1 MLTKLLKMGLGEV
14 ADRSRQKASR
24 WFERNALRTPQSR
37 RRTRRLATDDHEF
50 AARQSLDYFKAT
62 GSDRFFAGVAD
73 PQVKELFTGLL
84 PAASASV
91 LAAAESIRSG
101 RFDLLGFKGLTFGNP
116 VDWRLDPISGRTSPL
131 LHWTSIDALDSAVV
145 GDSKVVWE
153 LNRMQFL
160 VTLGL
165 AYRASGDEAN
175 AFTFAN
181 LARSWIRENPAGLGI
196 NWVSSLEA
204 AFRVVSWSWALSL
217 FKSSPHLTPGLFW
230 EITEAIET
238 HAAHI
243 ERYLSRHSS
252 PNTHLTGEALGLF
265 YAGTLFPEN
274 PLAARWRSLGQR
286 ILDEQIQHQVL
297 PDGVY
302 FEQTTAYQLYTI
314 EIYLHYLILASRNN
328 VPVPVEIAASVQR
341 MLDVILALRRPDG
354 GVPTIG
360 DQDGG
365 TLLPLV
371 RREPDDARGVFAVA
385 AAFFGRPDFAW
396 AAESVQPEALWL
408 LGSAA
413 IARFEATGAAPPLEA
428 SRAFEGGYVVMRS
441 GWQRT
446 AHHLVFDV
454 GPLGCP
460 ITGAHGHAD
469 LLSVVVSPFG
479 EPFIVDP
486 GTSVYAADP
495 AFRQYFRGTEAHS
508 TVTVDGLGQ
517 AEPAGPF
524 GWQKRPEAH
533 LSRFESS
540 AGFDFADASHDAYKR
555 LADPVT
561 HRRRVVFVKSRGY
574 WVIVDDLAGSA
585 EHTFEQR
592 FQFAALPVGRT
603 PDGWVRARGSRGRG
617 LLIRTFADV
626 AVETRIE
633 SGSLQPIA
641 GWISANYG
649 QRVPSPM
656 LVFTTPP
663 RASVRMLTLLFPVED
678 AGADPPRVR
687 IIDGEGRAPVGLRF
701 EDAKEVLRFDDDA
714 FAFEGNPPWKA

>member
-1 MLTKLLKMGLGEV
+1 MLSRLLKMGLGEV

-24 WFERNALRTPQSR
+24 WFDRNTPQSR
-37 RRTRRLATDDHEF
+37 RRARRAAEGDHEF
-50 AARQSLDYFKAT
+50 AARQSLDYFQVT
-62 GSDRFFAGVAD
+62 GPARFFAGLAD
-73 PQVKELFTGLL
+73 PQSPGLFESLAPKPHAGVL
-84 PAASASV
+84 ASAESV
-91 LAAAESIRSG
+91 RAG
-101 RFDLLGFKGLTFGNP
+101 HFDLLGYKGLFFGDP
-116 VDWRLDPISGRTSPL
+116 VDWRLDPISGQRSPL
-131 LHWTSIDALDSAVV
+131 VHWTSIDALDSKLV

-153 LNRMQFL
+153 LNRLQFL

-165 AYRASGDEAN
+165 AYRASGDERN
-175 AFTFAN
+175 AFAFAS
-181 LARSWIRENPAGLGI
+181 LVRSWIRENPAGYGI

-204 AFRVVSWSWALSL
+204 AFRIFSWSFALSL
-217 FKSSPHLTPGLFW
+217 FRLSPHLTPGLFR
-230 EITEAIET
+230 EVTEAIET

-265 YAGTLFPEN
+265 YAGTLFPDS
-274 PLAARWRSLGQR
+274 PRAARWRTLGQG
-286 ILDEQIQHQVL
+286 ILDEQIHHQVL

-302 FEQTTAYQLYTI
+302 FEQATAYQIYTI
-314 EIYLHYLILASRNN
+314 EIYLHYLILAARNHVA
-328 VPVPVEIAASVQR
+328 VPVDIAPNVQR
-341 MLDVILALRRPDG
+341 MLDVLLALRRPDG
-354 GVPTIG
+354 GVPSIG

-385 AAFFGRPDFAW
+385 AAFFGRADFAW

-408 LGSAA
+408 LGPAA
-413 IARFEATGAAPPLEA
+413 IAVFEATGAAPPSLA
-428 SRAFEGGYVVMRS
+428 SRAFSGGYVVMRS

-460 ITGAHGHAD
+460 ITGGHGHAD

-486 GTSVYAADP
+486 GTCVYAADP
-495 AFRQYFRGTEAHS
+495 AFRQHFRGTAAHS
-508 TVTVDGLGQ
+508 TVTVDGLSQ

-524 GWQKRPEAH
+524 GWQKRPFAH
-533 LSRFESS
+533 LRRFEST
-540 AGFDFADASHDAYKR
+540 ADFDFADASHDAYKR

-561 HRRRVVFVKSRGY
+561 HRRRVVFVKSPGY

-585 EHTFEQR
+585 EHRFEQT

-617 LLIRTFADV
+617 LLIRTFAPA

-633 SGSLQPIA
+633 SGSVQPIA

-649 QRVPSPM
+649 QRSPAPM
-656 LVFTTPP
+656 LVF
-663 RASVRMLTLLFPVED
+663 RAAPSASIRMVTLLFPVED
-678 AGADPPRVR
+678 AGVEPPRVR
-687 IIDGEGRAPVGLRF
+687 AVPGGEGLIEGLAF
-701 EDAKEVLRFDDDA
+701 EDTNEVIRFDEDA
-714 FAFEGNPPWKA
+714 VTLRGLPPWKA

>member
-1 MLTKLLKMGLGEV
+1 MLTRLLKMGLGEA

-24 WFERNALRTPQSR
+24 WLDRNALSGGHSR
-37 RRTRRLATDDHEF
+37 RGARRSASHDHEF
-50 AARQSLDYFKAT
+50 AAPQPLESFQVTGPSRFFEGVDDPHSPALFQSLSPKT
-62 GSDRFFAGVAD
+62 SAGI
-73 PQVKELFTGLL
+73 L
-84 PAASASV
+84 ASAESV
-91 LAAAESIRSG
+91 RAG
-101 RFDLLGFKGLTFGNP
+101 RFDLLGYKGLVFGDP
-116 VDWRLDPISGRTSPL
+116 ISWRLDPISGRRSPL
-131 LHWTSIDALDSAVV
+131 VHWTSIDALDSAVV

-153 LNRMQFL
+153 LNRLQFL

-165 AYRASGDEAN
+165 AYRASGDEGN
-175 AFTFAN
+175 AFAFAS
-181 LARSWIRENPAGLGI
+181 LVRSWIRENPAGIGI

-204 AFRVVSWSWALSL
+204 AFRILSLSWALSL
-217 FKSSPHLTPGLFW
+217 FRLSPQLTPGLFR
-230 EITEAIET
+230 EITESIET

-265 YAGTLFPEN
+265 YAGTLLKDN
-274 PLAARWRSLGQR
+274 PLAARWRTLGQS
-286 ILDEQIQHQVL
+286 ILDEQIHHQVL

-302 FEQTTAYQLYTI
+302 FEQATAYQVYTI
-314 EIYLHYLILASRNN
+314 EIYLHYLILAARNRLPAPSDLA
-328 VPVPVEIAASVQR
+328 VTVQR
-341 MLDVILALRRPDG
+341 MLDVLLALRRPDG
-354 GVPTIG
+354 GVPSIG

-365 TLLPLV
+365 SLLPLV
-371 RREPDDARGVFAVA
+371 RREPHDARGVFAVA
-385 AAFFGRPDFAW
+385 AAFFGRADFAW
-396 AAESVQPEALWL
+396 AAEAVQPEALWL
-408 LGSAA
+408 LGPAA
-413 IARFEATGAAPPLEA
+413 LTVFEATGAAPPSVG
-428 SRAFEGGYVVMRS
+428 SRAFTGGYVVMRS

-486 GTSVYAADP
+486 GTCVYAADP
-495 AFRQYFRGTEAHS
+495 AFRQHFRGTAAHS

-517 AEPAGPF
+517 AEPSGPF
-524 GWQKRPEAH
+524 GWRQRPRVH
-533 LSRFESS
+533 LRRFESNRD
-540 AGFDFADASHDAYKR
+540 FDFADASHDAYRR

-561 HRRRVVFVKSRGY
+561 HRRRVVFVKSPGY

-585 EHTFEQR
+585 EHRFEQS

-617 LLIRTFADV
+617 LLIRTFAD
-626 AVETRIE
+626 APVEARID

-649 QRVPSPM
+649 QRSPAPR
-656 LVFTTPP
+656 LVFSVAAA
-663 RASVRMLTLLFPVED
+663 ASIRMLTLLFPVED
-678 AGADPPRVR
+678 AGAEPPRVR
-687 IIDGEGRAPVGLRF
+687 ALGGEGSALTGLRF
-701 EDAKEVLRFDDDA
+701 EDTNQVLRFDPDA
-714 FAFEGNPPWKA
+714 FSLEGLPPWKP